1 MRLQALLKTL
11 ADISIDI
18 EITGLSLDSR
28 QVKDGFAFI
37 ALKGE
42 HHHGLDFAEQAISK
56 GAIAVIYEPEG
67 AGVLPEVDI
76 QWIAISGLADKL
88 GSIAATFYADP
99 SQQLKVI
106 GITGTNGKTTCSQLL
121 AQALDNS
128 AVIGTLGWGD
138 PNQLMP
144 TLNTTPDALAVQQML
159 GSCLQRAKQIVAM
172 EVSSHGLEQGRV
184 NGVNFTGAVF
194 TNFSRDHLD
203 FHGSMAEY
211 LKAKMKLFKRPE
223 LKFAVLNLDDPQAT
237 EILAVIPRSV
247 AIWTY
252 SSQGRS
258 QNNTESIW
266 VTEQRYGS
274 DGIRFDVHWNGKT
287 LGAFTP
293 LLGKFNLDNVLAIFT
308 TLLALG
314 MDFSQAVSKLADLK
328 PICGRM
334 ERIGAVNQPTVVVD
348 YAHTPDAL
356 EKVLEAVKSEKHL
369 SVVFGCGGNRDQ
381 GKRPEMRRI
390 AERYADRVIITDDN
404 PRNEAPE
411 AIIQDIMRGC
421 ETNKVEVIHDRAS
434 AIEAA
439 ISQAKAGDY
448 VVIAGKGHEDY
459 QEINGV
465 KWPFK
470 DQEQVKKVLAVW
482 GTLK

>member
-1 MRLQALLKTL
+1 MRLQALLE
-11 ADISIDI
+11 AVAVVSVDI
-18 EITGLSLDSR
+18 EIAGLSLDSR
-28 QVKDGFAFI
+28 QVKPGFVFV

-42 HHHGLDFAEQAISK
+42 HHHGLDFAEQAIAK
-56 GAIAVIYEPEG
+56 GAVAVIYEPEG
-67 AGVLPEVDI
+67 AGVLPEVAI
-76 QWIAISGLADKL
+76 QWIAIPGLADKL
-88 GSIAATFYADP
+88 GSIAATFYGDP
-99 SQQLKVI
+99 SQQLTVI

-121 AQALDNS
+121 AQALKES
-128 AVIGTLGWGD
+128 AVIGTLGWGETD
-138 PNQLMP
+138 KLMP

-159 GSCLQRAKQIVAM
+159 GGCLELGKQIVAM
-172 EVSSHGLEQGRV
+172 EVSSHGLQQGRV

-203 FHGSMAEY
+203 FHGSMEQY
-211 LKAKMKLFKRPE
+211 LQAKMMLFKRPD
-223 LKFAVLNLDDPQAT
+223 LKFAVLNLDDPKTAD
-237 EILAVIPRSV
+237 ILAVLPAAVRV
-247 AIWTY
+247 WTY

-258 QNNTESIW
+258 EKNTESVW
-266 VTEQRYGS
+266 VTKQQYGS
-274 DGIRFDVHWNGKT
+274 DGIRFDVHWNGKQ
-287 LGAFTP
+287 LHAYTP
-293 LLGKFNLDNVLAIFT
+293 MLGKFNLDNVLAVFT

-314 MDFSQAVSKLADLK
+314 MEFSQAVSKLAELK

-356 EKVLEAVKSEKHL
+356 EKVLEAVKGDKHL

-404 PRNEAPE
+404 PRTEAPE
-411 AIIQDIMRGC
+411 AIIEDIMRGC
-421 ETNKVEVIHDRAS
+421 ETKSVEVIHDRAA

-439 ISQAKAGDY
+439 ISSAEAGDY

-470 DQEQVKKVLAVW
+470 DQEQVKRVLAVW
-482 GTLK
+482 GQ